1 MALARRYNHATSFQ
15 KEAAVRRGAGVVCAL
30 LLVLWAIP
38 SLATGAMREIPP
50 RWPVPDEVAALLSVA
65 QGELGYREE
74 RDGTTKY
81 GRWFD
86 DPAAQWCAEF
96 LCWSVAQAEEALG
109 KPLLEVRFPLY
120 GAKNTGRDWF
130 MAQGRYVARTGFVDG
145 WGSQWYIGEATQMKA
160 NSYVPQPGDWVFFSF
175 TRSGDTTHAAVV
187 EKCLMDEGGAVFVQ
201 VIEGNNPDRVQRAAY
216 ALSDWRIQG
225 YGTVR
230 DVADVVLRAGA
241 SGAKVRL
248 LQEMLHLIGLLK
260 ESDATGEYG
269 NRTAEAVRA
278 FQTLRG
284 LNPTGIANQGTQ
296 LELAGYANRWLRD
309 HTEFWT
315 VDGSR

>member
-1 MALARRYNHATSFQ
+1 
-15 KEAAVRRGAGVVCAL
+15 L
-30 LLVLWAIP
+30 LLHACLG
-38 SLATGAMREIPP
+38 LASPAAREIPP
-50 RWPVPDEVAALLSVA
+50 LFPVIPEVEALLDA
-65 QGELGYREE
+65 ARGEIGYVEA

-81 GRWFD
+81 GRWFK

-96 LCWSVAQAEEALG
+96 LCWSAAQAEEALG

-120 GAKNTGRDWF
+120 GGRNTGRDWF

-145 WGSQWYIGEATQMKA
+145 WGSQWYTGEAAQMKA

-187 EKCLMDEGGAVFVQ
+187 EKCLRDENGQVFVQ
-201 VIEGNNPDRVQRAAY
+201 VIEGNNPDRVQRALY
-216 ALSDWRIQG
+216 LLSDWRIQG

-230 DVADVVLRAGA
+230 DVADIVLRPGA
-241 SGAKVRL
+241 KGAKVRT
-248 LQEMLHLIGLLK
+248 LQGRLSVLGLLG
-260 ESDATGEYG
+260 EPDVTGTYG
-269 NRTAEAVRA
+269 ARTQEAVKA
-278 FQTLRG
+278 FQSMRG
-284 LNPTGIANQGTQ
+284 LNPTGIASQPTQ
-296 LELAGYANRWLRD
+296 LELAAYANRWLRE